1 MKQQGLLEAAAK
13 KLEAERL
20 AKTTEEQTKEAERRK
35 NDEKKKQDAKD
46 GKKKEDGKEIMGD
59 ISGCKCMCM
68 HVYTCTL
75 VSRVLFNNHYTHPI
89 SVACAVFSTCYYC
102 TTHYYLY
109 VLCNLTP
116 LPTQCKSPNP

>member
-1 MKQQGLLEAAAK
+1 MAQCFAQLTAVNPILADLKTSVDQANHHGEKEARKQQGLLEAAAK

-35 NDEKKKQDAKD
+35 DDEKKKQDAKD
-46 GKKKEDGKEIMGD
+46 GKKKEDGKKIMGD

-75 VSRVLFNNHYTHPI
+75 VSRVLFNDHYTH
-89 SVACAVFSTCYYC
+89 A
-102 TTHYYLY
+102 
-109 VLCNLTP
+109 
-116 LPTQCKSPNP
+116 PNQ